1 MSMLTQGTQVY
12 ALVPPPS
19 GSGPFTVMEIECATS
34 FSPGG
39 NPADQIE
46 DPCLSETSRK
56 YKKGMRTPGQA
67 TLGLNADPRN
77 ASHVRLFQLS
87 EDDSDQDIVF
97 AVGWSDG
104 VGVSPSADQDSTG
117 DWDFDLPPTRT
128 WFVFRGYVSDFPF
141 DFAANTL
148 VATQATIQRSG
159 AGQWI
164 TKTA

>member
-34 FSPGG
+34 FNPGG

-67 TLGLNADPRN
+67 TLGLNADPR
-77 ASHVRLFQLS
+77 
-87 EDDSDQDIVF
+87 
-97 AVGWSDG
+97 
-104 VGVSPSADQDSTG
+104 
-117 DWDFDLPPTRT
+117 
-128 WFVFRGYVSDFPF
+128 
-141 DFAANTL
+141 
-148 VATQATIQRSG
+148 
-159 AGQWI
+159 
-164 TKTA
+164 TA